1 LCSILAM
8 ANRLWQRA
16 SIRPGELSKDDEV
29 AAGAEGVLPGETATA
44 RAAHASL
51 KGEKRGLARLWPFL
65 GPAFIA
71 AVAYVDPGNFATN
84 ISGGAQF
91 GYLLLWVILTSN
103 LMAMLIQSMSAK
115 LGIATGKNLPEV
127 CRERFPKAV
136 TLGLWVQAE
145 VIAMATD
152 LAEFIGAALALNLLF
167 GVPLFPAGLM
177 TAVGAFAILELQ
189 RRGFRPLEAAISAL
203 VGVIVVAFA
212 FQMFYAQPEAERILA
227 GLFTPQFAGTESVLL
242 AAGILGATVMPHVIY
257 LHSALTQRRVVGRTE
272 EEKKKIFRFE
282 LVDVVIAMAIAGTI
296 NASMLIMAAALF
308 HANGLNVGDID
319 FAFEQL
325 KVLEGNTPA
334 ILFGVALL
342 ASGFSS
348 SSVGTMAGQV
358 VMQGFINRRIPLFLR
373 RLITMLP
380 ALVVLAIGL
389 NPSRSLV
396 ISQVVLSFGIPFAL
410 IPLLIHCRNRSVMG
424 TLVNRR
430 LTTGI
435 ATVVVALI
443 VSLNVFL
450 LYRTFFG

>member
-1 LCSILAM
+1 
-8 ANRLWQRA
+8 
-16 SIRPGELSKDDEV
+16 
-29 AAGAEGVLPGETATA
+29 
-44 RAAHASL
+44 
-51 KGEKRGLARLWPFL
+51 
-65 GPAFIA
+65 
-71 AVAYVDPGNFATN
+71 VDPGNFATN
-84 ISGGAQF
+84 IAAGAQF
-91 GYLLLWVILTSN
+91 GYLLLWVILCSN

-127 CRERFPKAV
+127 CRERFPKPV
-136 TLGLWVQAE
+136 SLGLWIQAE
-145 VIAMATD
+145 IIAMATD

-167 GVPLFPAGLM
+167 GVPLFSAGLL

-189 RRGFRPLEAAISAL
+189 RRGFRPLEAAITSM
-203 VGVIVVAFA
+203 VGVIVLAFA
-212 FQMFYAQPEAERILA
+212 FQIFEAQPEGERILA

-296 NASMLIMAAALF
+296 NASMLIMAAAQF

-358 VMQGFINRRIPLFLR
+358 VMQGFIDRRIPLFLR

-380 ALVVLAIGL
+380 ALVVLAVGL

-396 ISQVVLSFGIPFAL
+396 ISQVVLSFGIPLAL

-424 TLVNRR
+424 ALVNRR

>member
-1 LCSILAM
+1 MSERDTADVVE
-8 ANRLWQRA
+8 
-16 SIRPGELSKDDEV
+16 S
-29 AAGAEGVLPGETATA
+29 VLPGESATV
-44 RAAHASL
+44 RAAHQSL
-51 KGEKRGLARLWPFL
+51 SGERRGLRGLLPFL

-84 ISGGAQF
+84 IAAGAQY
-91 GYLLLWVILTSN
+91 GYLLLWVILVSN

-127 CRERFPKAV
+127 CRLRFPKPV

-145 VIAMATD
+145 IIAMATD

-167 GVPLFPAGLM
+167 GIPLFPAGLL

-189 RRGFRPLEAAISAL
+189 RRGFRPLEAAISGM
-203 VGVIVVAFA
+203 VGVIVLAFA
-212 FQMFYAQPEAERILA
+212 FQMFYAEPEGSRILA

-257 LHSALTQRRVVGRTE
+257 LHSSLTQRRVVGRTE
-272 EEKKKIFRFE
+272 AEKKKIFRFE

-308 HANGLNVGDID
+308 NANGLTDVGDID
-319 FAFEQL
+319 LAFEQL
-325 KVLEGNTPA
+325 GILVSDNAA
-334 ILFGVALL
+334 IIFGVALL

-348 SSVGTMAGQV
+348 SSVGTMSGQV
-358 VMQGFINRRIPLFLR
+358 VMQGFINRRIPLWLR
-373 RLITMLP
+373 RLITMAP
-380 ALVVLAIGL
+380 ALAILAIGV
-389 NPSRSLV
+389 NSSYALV

-410 IPLLIHCRNRSVMG
+410 IPLLIFCRNRGLMG
-424 TLVNRR
+424 GLVNHH
-430 LTTGI
+430 LTT
-435 ATVVVALI
+435 AVASVVVALI

-450 LYRTFFG
+450 LYQTFLGG

>member
-8 ANRLWQRA
+8 ANKLWQRA